1 MIAERLPNNLAN
13 VAQQLRQERADFHA
27 KGSSTEG
34 VDWRSRIRDLL
45 GATELSR

>member
-27 KGSSTEG
+27 NGSSTEG